1 MKKLAS
7 ALAASVLLVGLPLTA
22 LAQVRAAAAPAAAP
36 LAGELSGARRSTA
49 LAEAS
54 AALNRIAAVQG
65 RFTQVAPDGSQ
76 AQGKVYMQR
85 PGKLR
90 FEYDPPSPL
99 TIVADGA
106 IVAVEDRSLRDVQR
120 IPLRSTPLY
129 YVLKRDVNLERDA
142 RITRVVQQGDNL
154 LVSARDRSGEAEGE
168 ITITF
173 AGATRDLRQWSITDG
188 QRQTTRITLSQVQ
201 GAARLDPRL
210 FRVSTRD
217 ATARPKNR

>member
-1 MKKLAS
+1 MKTLVL
-7 ALAASVLLVGLPLTA
+7 ALAASAALASLPLAA
-22 LAQVRAAAAPAAAP
+22 LAQGGAAAAPVVP
-36 LAGELSGARRSTA
+36 TIAGELSGARRSAA

-76 AQGKVYMQR
+76 AQGRVYMQR

-106 IVAVEDRSLRDVQR
+106 IVAVEDRSMRDVQR

-142 RITRVVQQGDNL
+142 RITRVVQRGEDL
-154 LVSARDRSGEAEGE
+154 HVSARDRSGEAEGE

-173 AGATRDLRQWSITDG
+173 TGAARDLRQWSITDG

-201 GAARLDPRL
+201 GAQRLDPRL
-210 FRVSTRD
+210 FRASTQD
-217 ATARPKNR
+217 AMARPKNR